1 MGRWILVV
9 SLALFLS
16 ACSAEP
22 PSPPKPPAPS
32 PLGGAEGASTWSGPS
47 PEQIAE
53 LVANLQ
59 RLQEILAE
67 VGTPMAEKRPAI
79 QVAIA
84 GVEQFMAHGDEFLPE
99 PVMDKIESVIERV
112 DQSSM
117 YDDEIPAN
125 LAMELE
131 NELGAILGEMQGS
144 GSGSG
149 MPFAPGPGG
158 PGPGGPGGPGP
169 GGPGPFG
176 AFPGG
181 GVEFG
186 GEIEEV
192 EIEDLY
198 IEDGGG

>member
-1 MGRWILVV
+1 
-9 SLALFLS
+9 
-16 ACSAEP
+16 
-22 PSPPKPPAPS
+22 
-32 PLGGAEGASTWSGPS
+32 
-47 PEQIAE
+47 